1 MQLQNARAI
10 VTGAASG
17 LGQHFA
23 VQLAAAGALVAAGD
37 IDVKGLERLT
47 ELTKGS
53 AGKVWTGKL
62 DVSQEASVTA
72 FVKEAS
78 QNFGGINLL
87 INDAGILRDGLLVT
101 QEGTWTKKLP
111 TAQWKQVLDVNLTGT
126 YLCCRQVIAGMLERG
141 FGRVVNVAST
151 AGITGYA
158 YVSAYCAAKHGVIG
172 LTRALALET
181 AARNV
186 TVNAVCPGYTDTDM
200 AGAAVANIVRKTG
213 KSEAEAR
220 TALTSRNPQQRL
232 VRPQEVANA
241 VLWLCLPGA
250 EAITGQAIAVAGGE
264 VL

>member
-1 MQLQNARAI
+1 MHAVVTGGGRGIGAAIAHALAEKGATLTLMGRDQGRLDGQARALAERAAVGTI
-10 VTGAASG
+10 SVDVTDAKSVSDAFARSHAERGPVQILINNAGAAASAP
-17 LGQHFA
+17 F
-23 VQLAAAGALVAAGD
+23 VRTD
-37 IDVKGLERLT
+37 P
-47 ELTKGS
+47 EL
-53 AGKVWTGKL
+53 W
-62 DVSQEASVTA
+62 Q
-72 FVKEAS
+72 
-78 QNFGGINLL
+78 QM
-87 INDAGILRDGLLVT
+87 
-101 QEGTWTKKLP
+101 
-111 TAQWKQVLDVNLTGT
+111 LDVNLTGT

-181 AARNV
+181 AARNI